1 MAKLFIVAT
10 PIGNLKDITLRALE
24 VLKEADFIVCEDT
37 RHTKILLD
45 HYKIQKPLI
54 SYFQHSKLTKLS
66 KIIEIIKSG
75 KSIALVT
82 DAGTPGI
89 ADPGGLLVSRLTS
102 QLDSEI
108 EIIPIPGA
116 NAAIAALSIS
126 GFPTDEFV
134 FYGFLPTKKG
144 RQTKL
149 KEISK
154 EKRVVVLYESPYR
167 IKKLLNEILEF
178 IGDREVV
185 VCRELTKKFEEI
197 YRGKISEIIGKVK
210 EKGEFVVVIN
220 KK

>member
-144 RQTKL
+144 RQSKL
-149 KEISK
+149 REMSK
-154 EKRVVVLYESPYR
+154 EKRVMVLYESPFR
-167 IKKLLNEILEF
+167 IKKLLTEILEF

-185 VCRELTKKFEEI
+185 VSRELTKKFEEV
-197 YRGKISEIIGKVK
+197 YRGKVSEIINQVK
-210 EKGEFVVVIN
+210 EKGEFVVVIR
-220 KK
+220 